1 MQQICLDIN
10 PEENNQIN
18 NLILEDVLSHNF
30 SFLSHNHDF
39 VSHKYDLYL
48 IISTFYIFMT

>member
-18 NLILEDVLSHNF
+18 NLILEDVYLTISV
-30 SFLSHNHDF
+30 FLSHNHDF
-39 VSHKYDLYL
+39 VSHNMIY
-48 IISTFYIFMT
+48 IS